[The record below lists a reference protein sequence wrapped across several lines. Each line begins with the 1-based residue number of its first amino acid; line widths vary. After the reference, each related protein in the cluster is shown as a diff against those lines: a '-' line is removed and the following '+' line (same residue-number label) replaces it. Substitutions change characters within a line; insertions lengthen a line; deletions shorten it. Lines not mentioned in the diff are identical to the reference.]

1 MAIEGFNYKEFAS
14 NLSMQAKAVLPP
26 DLSPEDKNYV
36 VNIVNN
42 FCFLAGEALFK
53 DANLKFDVD
62 QASIITQFIGE
73 WAFHKSVDLI
83 HGKIPMQFRDP
94 ILQKVAFTVFEV
106 AKQAMLKDVPQPQM
120 INLVEHH
127 VKKVYEEALVELHKQ
142 GALDDVQLKNAAS
155 KSNIDEMAQADN
167 DALSEVSDTKILK
180 LAAFAMLLRKLPDE
194 RVSAFLNKFEPN
206 DAKILIQ
213 YIQMDDLES
222 KIDSNI
228 VMKCLEEIK
237 MSLPLSNKVN
247 LNKTLGNFSK
257 IISKSNQKV
266 LGEILQD
273 ERQIV
278 KDFISDSDFDQSSL
292 SPWVIQVICN
302 HVEEKLNDNQKKIKQ

>member
-26 DLSPEDKNYV
+26 NLSAEDKNYV

-83 HGKIPMQFRDP
+83 HGSIPMQFRDP

-106 AKQAMLKDVPQPQM
+106 AKQAMSKNVPQPQM
-120 INLVEHH
+120 INIVEHH

-142 GALDDVQLKNAAS
+142 GALDDAQLKEAAS

-167 DALSEVSDTKILK
+167 EALAEVSDTKILK
-180 LAAFAMLLRKLPDE
+180 LAAFAMLLKKLPDDK
-194 RVSAFLNKFEPN
+194 VSVFLNKFDPN

-237 MSLPLSNKVN
+237 MTLPQSNKVN
-247 LNKTLGNFSK
+247 LNKTLGNFGK
-257 IISKSNQKV
+257 IVTKANAGALKD
-266 LGEILQD
+266 ILKD
-273 ERQIV
+273 ERLLV
-278 KDFISDSDFDQSSL
+278 KDFIFDSDFNQANL

-302 HVEEKLNDNQKKIKQ
+302 HVEEKLNDNKKKAG

>member
-26 DLSPEDKNYV
+26 DLSAEDKNYV

-42 FCFLAGEALFK
+42 FCFLAGEALYK

-62 QASIITQFIGE
+62 QASVITQFIGE

-83 HGKIPMQFRDP
+83 HGHIPMQFRDP

-106 AKQAMLKDVPQPQM
+106 AKQAMTKDVPQPQM

-127 VKKVYEEALVELHKQ
+127 VKKVYEEALIELHKQ
-142 GALDDVQLKNAAS
+142 GALDDAQLKNAAS

-167 DALSEVSDTKILK
+167 DALAEVSDTKILK

-213 YIQMDDLES
+213 YIQMDDLET

-237 MSLPLSNKVN
+237 MNLPQSNKVN
-247 LNKTLGNFSK
+247 LNKTLGNFNKIVTKSNSK
-257 IISKSNQKV
+257 I
-266 LGEILQD
+266 LEEILKD

-278 KDFISDSDFDQSSL
+278 KDFISDPEFDQSSL